1 MTPLVFAA
9 LLLFQAKVDYSH
21 DGKKADPAD
30 FTVPVHVRAS
40 HLVYSSSSGIN
51 SATLHVD
58 VLIEGKKYEL
68 QRPYTS
74 VLLNPGDY
82 KARISKDKAKLPE
95 ELDREYDLL
104 MSDGTFKIFQVVGES
119 E

>member
-1 MTPLVFAA
+1 MTPLILAA
-9 LLLFQAKVDYSH
+9 LLLFQTKVDYRH

-30 FTVPVHVRAS
+30 FTVPVHVQAS
-40 HLVYSSSSGIN
+40 HRVYVTSSGNGAAALRI
-51 SATLHVD
+51 D

-68 QRPYTS
+68 ERNLTS

-104 MSDGTFKIFQVVGES
+104 MSDGTFEIFQVVGES